1 LNLLMT
7 GSSGLIGSAFRSH
20 LSSKDLRILRL
31 VRRPSSSVNDIYW
44 NPGLGFLDSSSLEG
58 IDAVVHLAGESIASG
73 RWTSKKMKSIRES
86 RIKGTGLLS
95 ETLARLSNPP
105 KVFVSISAIGIYGD
119 RGDERLNENSS
130 AGKGFLAQV
139 CQEWESATALAI
151 EKGIR
156 VVNPR
161 VGMVLSASG
170 GALAQMLPIYRF
182 GIGGKLGKGHQY
194 MSWITI
200 NDMVNIIHFAI
211 QNESL
216 NGAVNAVSPN
226 PVSNS
231 VFSKV
236 LAKVLSRPNLFA
248 LPAFA
253 ARFVWGKMA
262 DEVLLSSS
270 RVYPDRLEESGY
282 KFAFPKLEE
291 ALRQILDK
299 PVS

>member
-1 LNLLMT
+1 MT
-7 GSSGLIGSAFRSH
+7 GSSGLIGSAFC
-20 LSSKDLRILRL
+20 SKPNSKNLHIVRL
-31 VRRPSSSVNDIYW
+31 VRRASPGTNEIYW
-44 NPGLGFLDSSSLEG
+44 NPGLGILDGSSLEG
-58 IDAVVHLAGESIASG
+58 VDAVIHLAGESIASG
-73 RWTSKKMKSIRES
+73 RWTSEKMKRIRES

-105 KVFVSISAIGIYGD
+105 KVFVSVSAIGFYGD
-119 RGDERLNENSS
+119 RGDERLSETSS
-130 AGKGFLAQV
+130 AGEGFLAQV
-139 CQEWESATALAI
+139 CQEWESATAPAI

-170 GALAQMLPIYRF
+170 GALAQMLPIYRL
-182 GIGGKLGKGHQY
+182 GVGGRLGKGHQY
-194 MSWITI
+194 MSWIAI
-200 NDMVNIIHFAI
+200 DDMVNIIHFAI

-226 PVSNS
+226 PVPNS
-231 VFSKV
+231 VFSKA

-253 ARFVWGKMA
+253 ARFVWGQMA

-270 RVYPDRLEESGY
+270 RAYPDRLEESGF
-282 KFAFPKLEE
+282 KFAFPKLED
-291 ALRQILDK
+291 ALRQILERPASLNK
-299 PVS
+299 